1 MLNKTRQS
9 LKIKIL
15 FFYLSCVFVFL
26 FTLQNKVLF
35 MIKSKILLLVLL
47 SGIGIVMLAGRI
59 ALTGTLAHWGL
70 FWNLFLAWLPLGCAY
85 MTLQFW
91 QRGLLNHY
99 GLLVGMMLWL
109 LLFPNAP
116 YLITDLIHLKEV
128 PDYLLWYDSLMTFSF
143 ALAGLLTGFY
153 SVLMI
158 HRLIEQITHR
168 ITAWVIM
175 AGCLI
180 LSSYGVYLGRFG
192 RWNSWDVLTNP
203 FSLVKYSV
211 SNLHNPMAMKLTIT
225 FSLAMLIMYITF
237 WIYTLKTKVEE
248 NV

>member
-1 MLNKTRQS
+1 MSNKTS
-9 LKIKIL
+9 PCLKIKIL
-15 FFYLSCVFVFL
+15 FFYLYCVFIFL

-35 MIKSKILLLVLL
+35 MIKSKILLLALL

-59 ALTGTLAHWGL
+59 AITGSLEHWGL
-70 FWNLFLAWLPLGCAY
+70 FWNLFLAWLPLVCAY
-85 MTLQFW
+85 MTRQCW
-91 QRGLLNHY
+91 QCGLLNHY
-99 GLLVGMMLWL
+99 GFLTGVTLWL

-143 ALAGLLTGFY
+143 ALAGLLTGLY

-158 HRLIEQITHR
+158 HRLIEQIIHR
-168 ITAWVIM
+168 VMAWAIM
-175 AGCLI
+175 VGCLI

-211 SNLHNPMAMKLTIT
+211 SNLDNPIAIKPTIT
-225 FSLAMLIMYITF
+225 FSLAMFIMYIAF
-237 WIYTLKTKVEE
+237 WIYNLKTKVEE
-248 NV
+248 NI